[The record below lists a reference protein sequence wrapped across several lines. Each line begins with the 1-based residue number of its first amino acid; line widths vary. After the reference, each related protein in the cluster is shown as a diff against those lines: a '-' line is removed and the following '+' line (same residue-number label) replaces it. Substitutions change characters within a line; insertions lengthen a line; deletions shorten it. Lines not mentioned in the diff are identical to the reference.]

1 MRAKIIAAVSI
12 FVVLFSGAW
21 LVNET
26 GKREF
31 YIPGEA
37 DEIVE
42 MMPVESVENI
52 MQAPL
57 EKQKIEAFQS
67 REYVRI
73 KKAS

>member
-1 MRAKIIAAVSI
+1 MKAKIMAAVTI
-12 FVVLFSGAW
+12 FAVLFSGAW
-21 LVNET
+21 LLNEN

-37 DEIVE
+37 VNMVE
-42 MMPVESVENI
+42 MIPAESVENI
-52 MQAPL
+52 IQAPI
-57 EKQKIEAFQS
+57 ENQKIEAFQS

>member
-1 MRAKIIAAVSI
+1 MKAKITAAVTI
-12 FVVLFSGAW
+12 FAVLFSGAW
-21 LVNET
+21 LLNEN

-31 YIPGEA
+31 YIPDEA
-37 DEIVE
+37 VNMIE
-42 MMPVESVENI
+42 MIPAESVENI
-52 MQAPL
+52 IQTPI